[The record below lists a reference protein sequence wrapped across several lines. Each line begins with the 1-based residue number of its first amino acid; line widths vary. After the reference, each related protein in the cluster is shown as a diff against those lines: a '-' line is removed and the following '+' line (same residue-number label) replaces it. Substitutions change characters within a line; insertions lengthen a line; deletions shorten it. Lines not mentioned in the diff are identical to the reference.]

1 MEESNI
7 EKKLTKLVK
16 KMGGLCLKFISP
28 GNAGVPDRI
37 ILLPGGVVRFVELKT
52 ETGRLAPIQRAWLTK
67 LQKLGFDAQVLYG
80 MEEVKIYAAG
90 LEREGVML
98 DEATRLSEE
107 SGSESH

>member
-1 MEESNI
+1 MGESSV

-52 ETGRLAPIQRAWLTK
+52 ETGRLAPIQRAWLAK

-80 MEEVKIYAAG
+80 ADEVKAYAAG
-90 LEREGVML
+90 LERGG
-98 DEATRLSEE
+98 DA
-107 SGSESH
+107 

>member
-1 MEESNI
+1 MQEFYI
-7 EKKLTKLVK
+7 ERKLVELVK
-16 KMGGLCLKFISP
+16 KVGGLCLKFISP

-52 ETGRLAPIQRAWLTK
+52 ETGRLAPIQRAWLAK
-67 LQKLGFDAQVLYG
+67 LQKLGFDARVLYG